1 MQRRVLDRIG
11 FLAAA
16 GVAAGLI
23 WAGRASASVEVRGSI
38 EGAGA
43 ASAEVTLLTARPL
56 YDLLAAVLA
65 DDPAGLF
72 PVESTVRTV
81 DGRFAFEGAEPD
93 VRWVRVRRGGSVD
106 KALLVVGPQTDTL
119 LRPLQASRGASC
131 TLSLLTPGSAWV
143 VAGRSPR
150 DLRYSRSWNTWPRLN
165 RLEAGGAT
173 RYGFDAG
180 RRVRFDSGVRRDSVT
195 LAVGAP
201 GYEPAVV
208 ECESGATVSVELERT
223 TVRVVRGQ
231 LRRGGSTLAQAI
243 LVRADGWP
251 VATTDESGRYR
262 APAGAY
268 TVLGPDGS
276 TDAVE
281 LAGGVVELGA
291 SAPPP
296 VAVQLEGVNG
306 DAPPVLVAHWTSSA
320 ALLALDRGRPE
331 SVRFRV
337 GAAPGVAR
345 TSVVAGRFAPLT
357 VTWSGRPVALSL
369 EPLRRLEGVTT
380 DLVGTPVVGAEVS
393 VAASGVS
400 SFGVSDGAGRFLV
413 EYAEPLN
420 RSRLVA
426 RAPGYRETSREL
438 DGVLSG
444 AAPEPLVVE
453 MPTTPAIV
461 GRLVSAGSGGAVG
474 GTVGLALAPA
484 VSSFVGDVGL
494 WDLGDPM
501 VLRVLST
508 GDDGVFRLEP
518 VDKEHVRLL
527 AAAPGHGTTWRT
539 LPDPLPGAR
548 GDQELGDLVLE
559 PELVLRGRVIDEDG
573 GPVAGATVDFGA
585 EARFQMG
592 AGSASIADVASD
604 DGGRFRIGG
613 LAPRDTVSLSV
624 RAPGFVAVRL
634 PRLAVDALDVEE
646 VEVRLQR
653 AMELS
658 GRVVDEVTGDGIG
671 NAQLRFDQTVRDG
684 DAHTESDENGDF
696 VLGGFPAGAGVLT
709 ARAPGYERLERSLA
723 EVLSDP
729 LELVLRPEP
738 EIDVFGVVIRDGAPV
753 SGASIRVR
761 SAIAVT
767 DASGRFALKAS
778 PGRTS
783 LECRVPGA
791 AQPSRRQ
798 IEVSD
803 FLGEITIDV
812 TPIAVRGRVIGPD
825 GMPVPAASVHA
836 WRGTGLRFFYG
847 GRGEHRAGPQG
858 DFELEAE
865 PGLYTLMARR
875 DNAQGP
881 EVEVSL
887 VAGDSPYVELT
898 VPESRL
904 LRIRILG
911 LTAAEAL
918 EVEVFA
924 QASFEPGGSIGI
936 GMRRVAG
943 GSAVE
948 PAFEAEMGDWDAAT
962 IVAIATVGDRS
973 RRTPLQLAP
982 RGVTEIDISF
992 ADRRGRVEGMVT
1004 LNGLPLVGEGVF
1016 VSAEREALT
1025 WTVRTDHR
1033 GGFVIDGLKVGD
1045 EVVVAAVGE
1054 SRTVRVTETA
1064 RVDLDARS
1072 AAVRGRVVD
1081 AETGLPAVGMRV
1093 AAVPALI
1100 FDITG
1105 LANTARRRISTRT
1118 GADGA
1123 FVLDGLFAVP
1133 YRLEI
1138 RRPGFD
1144 VSAESLVGSS
1154 DVDLSAGDLDVT
1166 LAVRAP

>member
-1 MQRRVLDRIG
+1 MQRRFPDSIR

-16 GVAAGLI
+16 SLVAGLF
-23 WAGRASASVEVRGSI
+23 WSGRASASIEVRGSV

-43 ASAEVTLLTARPL
+43 ESVEVALITARPL
-56 YDLLAAVLA
+56 YELLAAVLA

-81 DGRFAFEGAEPD
+81 DGRFAFESAEPD
-93 VRWVRVRRGGSVD
+93 VRWVRVRRSGSVD
-106 KALLVVGPQTDTL
+106 KALLVVGPRTDTL
-119 LRPLQASRGASC
+119 LRPLHASRGASC

-150 DLRYSRSWNTWPRLN
+150 DLRYSRSWSTWPPLR
-165 RLEAGGAT
+165 RLEAGRAT
-173 RYGFDAG
+173 GYGFDAG
-180 RRVRFDSGVRRDSVT
+180 RRIRFDSEVRSDSVT

-208 ECESGATVSVELERT
+208 ECESGATVSVELERAA
-223 TVRVVRGQ
+223 VWVDQGQ
-231 LRRGGSTLAQAI
+231 LRRGGSPLAQAI

-251 VATTDESGRYR
+251 AATTDESGRYR

-268 TVLGPDGS
+268 MVLGPDGS

-281 LAGGVVELGA
+281 LAGGVVELAA

-296 VAVQLEGVNG
+296 VAVQLEGVDG

-320 ALLALDRGRPE
+320 ALLAFDRGRPE

-337 GAAPGVAR
+337 GAAHGVAR

-380 DLVGTPVVGAEVS
+380 DLVGAPVVGAEVS

-400 SFGVSDGAGRFLV
+400 SFGVSDDAGRFLV

-461 GRLVSAGSGGAVG
+461 GRLVSAGGGGAVR

-484 VSSFVGDVGL
+484 V
-494 WDLGDPM
+494 
-501 VLRVLST
+501 
-508 GDDGVFRLEP
+508 
-518 VDKEHVRLL
+518 
-527 AAAPGHGTTWRT
+527 
-539 LPDPLPGAR
+539 
-548 GDQELGDLVLE
+548 
-559 PELVLRGRVIDEDG
+559 
-573 GPVAGATVDFGA
+573 TVDFGA

-634 PRLAVDALDVEE
+634 PRLTVDSLDFEA

-671 NAQLRFDQTVRDG
+671 NVRLRFDQTVRDV
-684 DAHTESDENGDF
+684 DARTESDENGDF
-696 VLGGFPAGAGVLT
+696 VLGGFPAGVGVLT

-723 EVLSDP
+723 KVSLDP

-753 SGASIRVR
+753 SGASIRIR
-761 SAIAVT
+761 SAVAVT
-767 DASGRFALKAS
+767 DASGRFALKSS

-798 IEVSD
+798 IEVSES
-803 FLGEITIDV
+803 LGEITIDV
-812 TPIAVRGRVIGPD
+812 TPITLRGRVTGPH
-825 GMPVPAASVHA
+825 GVPLPAVYVNA
-836 WRGTGLRFFYG
+836 WPADWPQFVYGRRGRAQTGTE
-847 GRGEHRAGPQG
+847 GE
-858 DFELEAE
+858 FELQVE
-865 PGLYTLMARR
+865 PGHYRLSAGRSKTL
-875 DNAQGP
+875 GP
-881 EVEVSL
+881 EVAVSV
-887 VAGDSPYVELT
+887 VAGDAPYVELT
-898 VPESRL
+898 VPEPRL
-904 LRIRILG
+904 LRVRILG
-911 LTAAEAL
+911 LSIAEAA
-918 EVEVFA
+918 EVEVSVRISLE
-924 QASFEPGGSIGI
+924 QGGSLGTVITH
-936 GMRRVAG
+936 ASG
-943 GSAVE
+943 GPEVE
-948 PAFEAEMGDWDAAT
+948 PVFEFEMGDWDGAT
-962 IVAIATVGDRS
+962 IVAVATVGERS
-973 RRTPLQLAP
+973 RRTPLQLVP
-982 RGVTEIDISF
+982 GGVTEVDISF

-1004 LNGLPLVGEGVF
+1004 LDGVPLVGESVF

-1045 EVVVAAVGE
+1045 EIVVAAVGE

-1064 RVDLDARS
+1064 WVDLEARS

-1081 AETGLPAVGMRV
+1081 AETGLPAAGMRV
-1093 AAVPALI
+1093 AAVPALT
-1100 FDITG
+1100 FDITE
-1105 LANTARRRISTRT
+1105 LANTARRRMSTRT
-1118 GADGA
+1118 GADGS

-1154 DVDLSAGDLDVT
+1154 VVDLSAGDLDVT
-1166 LAVRAP
+1166 LAVRTP

>member
-1 MQRRVLDRIG
+1 MQRRVLDSIG

-16 GVAAGLI
+16 GVASGLI

-81 DGRFAFEGAEPD
+81 DGRFAFESAEPD

-131 TLSLLTPGSAWV
+131 TLNLLTPGSAWV
-143 VAGRSPR
+143 VADRSPR
-150 DLRYSRSWNTWPRLN
+150 DLRYSRSWNTWPPLN

-223 TVRVVRGQ
+223 TVRVVQGQ
-231 LRRGGSTLAQAI
+231 LRRGGSTLAQGI

-251 VATTDESGRYR
+251 AASTDESGRYR

-268 TVLGPDGS
+268 TVFGPDGS

-281 LAGGVVELGA
+281 LAGGVVELAA
-291 SAPPP
+291 SAPTAALVHVDGVEGDPP
-296 VAVQLEGVNG
+296 S
-306 DAPPVLVAHWTSSA
+306 VLVAHWTSSA

-331 SVRFRV
+331 SARFRV
-337 GAAPGVAR
+337 GAASGVAR
-345 TSVVAGRFAPLT
+345 TTVVAGRFAPLPL
-357 VTWSGRPVALSL
+357 TWSERPAALSL

-380 DLVGTPVVGAEVS
+380 DLVGAPVGGAEVS
-393 VAASGVS
+393 VTGSGVS
-400 SFGVSDGAGRFLV
+400 SFGVSDGAGRFVV

-420 RSRLVA
+420 RSRVVA

-438 DGVLSG
+438 DDVLSG
-444 AAPEPLVVE
+444 ATPEPLVVE

-461 GRLVSAGSGGAVG
+461 GRLVSAGSGGPVQ
-474 GTVGLALAPA
+474 GTVGLGLAPA
-484 VSSFVGDVGL
+484 VSNFVGDVGL
-494 WDLGDPM
+494 WDLRNPM

-573 GPVAGATVDFGA
+573 TPVAGASVDFGA

-634 PRLAVDALDVEE
+634 PRLTVDALDVEE

-671 NAQLRFDQTVRDG
+671 NVRLRFDQTVRDG
-684 DAHTESDENGDF
+684 DAHSESDENGDF
-696 VLGGFPAGAGVLT
+696 VLGGFPAGAGVLS

-723 EVLSDP
+723 EVSPDP

-761 SAIAVT
+761 SAVAVT

-798 IEVSD
+798 IEVSES
-803 FLGEITIDV
+803 LGEITIDV
-812 TPIAVRGRVIGPD
+812 TPITVRGRVTGPR
-825 GMPVPAASVHA
+825 GMPVPAVYVSA
-836 WRGTGLRFFYG
+836 WT
-847 GRGEHRAGPQG
+847 ADGPQFVYG
-858 DFELEAE
+858 RRGGVQTGAEGEFELQVE
-865 PGLYTLMARR
+865 PGHYRLSAGRSNTR
-875 DNAQGP
+875 GP
-881 EVEVSL
+881 EVAVAV
-887 VAGDSPYVELT
+887 VAGDAPYVELT
-898 VPESRL
+898 VPEPRL

-911 LTAAEAL
+911 LSIAEAAKVEVSVRISL
-918 EVEVFA
+918 EQGGSLGTVITHASGGPEVEPVFE
-924 QASFEPGGSIGI
+924 F
-936 GMRRVAG
+936 
-943 GSAVE
+943 
-948 PAFEAEMGDWDAAT
+948 EMGDWDGAT
-962 IVAIATVGDRS
+962 IVAVATVGERS
-973 RRTPLQLAP
+973 RRTPLQLVP
-982 RGVTEIDISF
+982 GGVTEVDISF

-1004 LNGLPLVGEGVF
+1004 LDGIPLVGEGVF

-1033 GGFVIDGLKVGD
+1033 GGFVIDGLQVGD
-1045 EVVVAAVGE
+1045 EIIVAAVGE
-1054 SRTVRVTETA
+1054 GRTVRVTDTA
-1064 RVDLDARS
+1064 WVDLEARS
-1072 AAVRGRVVD
+1072 AAVRGRVVA
-1081 AETGLPAVGMRV
+1081 AETGLPAAGMRV
-1093 AAVPALI
+1093 AAVPALT

-1105 LANTARRRISTRT
+1105 LANTARRRMSTRT
-1118 GADGA
+1118 GADGS

-1166 LAVRAP
+1166 LAVRTP